1 MIEVL
6 SSVIVMAMVT
16 NMIMMLPYYNR
27 LRKFGKPFT
36 CAYCMGFWC
45 AIIIG
50 LFGLHDLT
58 TLQWL
63 FVTLSVP
70 FASEI
75 LSRLKSALPIT
86 I

>member
-1 MIEVL
+1 MSEIL
-6 SSVIVMAMVT
+6 AGTLVIAMVT

-36 CAYCMGFWC
+36 CAYCMSFWF

-63 FVTLSVP
+63 FVTLATP
-70 FASEI
+70 FVSEI
-75 LSRLKSALPIT
+75 LNRIKTLLPISL
-86 I
+86 